1 MYVGPLETDCY
12 AADGMREV
20 AIVAGNRNIIF
31 LRVFGNTLK
40 LYEEDL

>member
-1 MYVGPLETDCY
+1 MYVGALETDCY